1 MLTLALNLA
10 SKFLSKTTPLK
21 FVHGKN
27 LEELKCKIVEISEQQ
42 NYGLP
47 TSPVDNGSYRG
58 DTIYKMPLI
67 LNLRVYVKSED
78 IDNFIYGIE
87 AGQFSGEMFQ
97 IYSLYDKVYKNMKVA
112 SYSRDTNSG
121 MLGATHYNIQM
132 QEVILVQ
139 SLVENYKNS
148 KKPGYASKKDMGNKN
163 PLEKPKSALFSSVKS
178 LKSSLGG
185 F

>member
-10 SKFLSKTTPLK
+10 SKFLSNTTPLK
-21 FVHGKN
+21 FVHGKH

-47 TSPVDNGSYRG
+47 ALPTDDGSYRG
-58 DTIYKMPLI
+58 DTIYKLPLI
-67 LNLRVYVKSED
+67 LNLRVYVKSRD
-78 IDNFIYGIE
+78 IDSFLHDIKM
-87 AGQFSGEMFQ
+87 GQFSSEMFE
-97 IYSLYDKVYKNMKVA
+97 IYSLYDKVYKNMKIV
-112 SYSRDTNSG
+112 SYARDTNSS

-132 QEVILVQ
+132 QEVILVK

-148 KKPGYASKKDMGNKN
+148 KKAGYASNKDMGNKN
-163 PLEKPKSALFSSVKS
+163 PQEKPKSALFSS
-178 LKSSLGG
+178 LKSLGG